1 MLNSFF
7 IAYEKKKKKRKKK
20 EKKERERE
28 RERRKVKKMFH
39 LKWGFF
45 IKQNHSITYFNIIQS
60 SISSS

>member
-20 EKKERERE
+20 KRKRERERERE

-45 IKQNHSITYFNIIQS
+45 IKQNHSIT
-60 SISSS
+60 

>member
-7 IAYEKKKKKRKKK
+7 IAYEKKKKKKKKK

-45 IKQNHSITYFNIIQS
+45 IKQNHSIT
-60 SISSS
+60 